1 MSQIESKSESYDG
14 VTITPI
20 SGFSL
25 IHIATR
31 GNRKTAASGVKRE
44 YGAAA
49 PMRPNTVGGKDD
61 TLIMWFGPK
70 SWIVRTADKTLTDLP
85 TIKLCSVT
93 DLSDSRCQFRIEGS
107 RAVELL
113 STGCPVDFDATMAMH
128 GCAQTTYNH
137 FQIFLHRSA
146 EETYD
151 VFVPRSFA
159 EDFWREITTT
169 AKPL

>member
-14 VTITPI
+14 LTITPI

-31 GNRKTAASGVKRE
+31 GNRKTAASGVKKA

-49 PMRPNTVGGKDD
+49 PMKPNSVVGKDD
-61 TLIMWFGPK
+61 ALIMWFGPK

-93 DLSDSRCQFRIEGS
+93 DLSDSRCQFRIEGP

-113 STGCPVDFDATMAMH
+113 STGCPVDFDATMAMQ

-159 EDFWREITTT
+159 EDFRQEITTA
-169 AKPL
+169 AKLL